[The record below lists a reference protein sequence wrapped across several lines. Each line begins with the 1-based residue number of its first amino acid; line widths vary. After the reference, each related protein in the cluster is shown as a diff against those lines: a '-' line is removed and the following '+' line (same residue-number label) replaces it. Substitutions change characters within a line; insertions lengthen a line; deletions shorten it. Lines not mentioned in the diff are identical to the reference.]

1 MRQFALHALVYL
13 LGIAS
18 AAFVA
23 TEAHAVPG
31 DAPASVTTGARS

>member
-23 TEAHAVPG
+23 TEAHAVTSN
-31 DAPASVTTGARS
+31 APASATTGARS

>member
-23 TEAHAVPG
+23 TEAHAVPD